1 MCLLTRQDKPIIL
14 REDKLVWK
22 ILTDNNDRANSIWCI
37 YQYILGEINQT
48 EIDLSIDVNAF
59 DEPQRIK
66 YLNEDYKLLDGVKS
80 IGSGFHSF
88 TNIEEC
94 NRSFNRFTKYSS
106 LPYKIY
112 ECIIPAGSEYYEDET
127 YLCVSNNII
136 IKNKIS

>member
-22 ILTDNNDRANSIWCI
+22 ILIDNNDRANSIWCV

-48 EIDLSIDVNAF
+48 EIDLSIGVNAF
-59 DEPQRIK
+59 DKPQRVK

-94 NRSFNRFTKYSS
+94 NRSFNEFTRYSS

-127 YLCVSNNII
+127 YLCVSNKII
-136 IKNKIS
+136 IRNKI